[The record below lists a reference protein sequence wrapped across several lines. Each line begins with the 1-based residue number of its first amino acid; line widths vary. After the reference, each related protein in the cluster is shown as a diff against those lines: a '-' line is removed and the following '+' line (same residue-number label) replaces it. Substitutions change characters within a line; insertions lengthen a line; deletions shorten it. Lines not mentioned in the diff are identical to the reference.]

1 MDSLRLAPSQRKP
14 AVLPC
19 SRCASTERS
28 WDRIAGK
35 VYCPECQ
42 EALVMGLADPLV
54 ERTEK
59 HPCSACGR
67 IGTVRFLTFPLQGP
81 TPVEMDLCPEHVRA
95 LLGRRLTVAAFG
107 QLRRRL
113 QRLGLSVELIFLLH
127 DAFYDEQ
134 GRALQPAVDP
144 D

>member
-1 MDSLRLAPSQRKP
+1 MEGLRLAPGQRKP

-19 SRCASTERS
+19 CRCTSTERS

-42 EALVMGLADPLV
+42 EALVMGLAEPLV

-59 HPCSACGR
+59 RHCGACGR
-67 IGTVRFLTFPLQGP
+67 LGTVRFLTFPLQGP
-81 TPVEMDLCPEHVRA
+81 TPVEIDLCSEHLRA
-95 LLGRRLTVAAFG
+95 LLGRRLSSAAFG

-113 QRLGLSVELIFLLH
+113 RSLDLSVEQIFLLH
-127 DAFYDEQ
+127 DAFYDER
-134 GRALQPAVDP
+134 GRALQPAFEP

>member
-1 MDSLRLAPSQRKP
+1 MESLRLAPGQRKP

-19 SRCASTERS
+19 CRCTSTERS

-59 HPCSACGR
+59 HPCGACGR
-67 IGTVRFLTFPLQGP
+67 IGTVRFLTFPLQGA
-81 TPVEMDLCPEHVRA
+81 TPVEMDLCPEHLRA
-95 LLGRRLTVAAFG
+95 LLGRRLSSAAFG

-113 QRLGLSVELIFLLH
+113 RSLNLGVEQIFLLH
-127 DAFYDEQ
+127 DAFYDER
-134 GRALQPAVDP
+134 GRALQPAFEP